1 MSIEPS
7 GDIQQPEVQPQQTGD
22 PQAAPQKPSFWK
34 SLLGGTL
41 MGALHGLAGAR
52 GATDVGSGL
61 SGGVSGE
68 LGAQQQ
74 QFQNQQTEQAN
85 TRANQDQANQDET
98 HKAQMAQ
105 MQLNLRQTQ
114 HQLHLLD
121 PHDPEFV
128 QKVVTEQAEQGDAG
142 LKSGALLKTPEF
154 KTAGEAAQYVAENH
168 LDKGQFQIRL
178 VPFHNAK
185 GELVYGGLEYDNSPT
200 SEPTKI
206 TYQGPDGKQ
215 ATAVVPAGTPKSKIA
230 EFQVAAAKQQV
241 EAQFKEHEQKL
252 KDQGTEIES
261 NAQLL
266 VSGKTA
272 PSLIANRNGQRDKAI
287 ARAAEL
293 DPNFSAIQSE
303 SKFQSG
309 KALDKAFTS
318 GAEAKS
324 ITAFNTASDHLTQ
337 LDGLVD
343 ALGNGDVTALNKL
356 GNDFAKAT
364 GSAAPTNFDA
374 VRNAAVGEVTKV
386 FAGAGVA
393 QQERDEIAAPLK
405 NSNSP
410 AQLKGAISHLRELM
424 ASKKHEL
431 KNQYDQGKQGKPAFE
446 SAHETK
452 SESKKAFNFGDFA
465 QVK

>member
-1 MSIEPS
+1 MAIEPS
-7 GDIQQPEVQPQQTGD
+7 GDMQQSQQNSD
-22 PQAAPQKPSFWK
+22 PAQGAPQKPSFWK

-61 SGGVSGE
+61 AGGAAGE

-85 TRANQDQANQDET
+85 TRANEDQANQDET

-128 QKVVTEQAEQGDAG
+128 QKVVNEQAEQGDAG
-142 LKSGALLKTPEF
+142 LKAGALLKTPEF
-154 KTAGEAAQYVAENH
+154 KTANEAAQYVADNH

-200 SEPTKI
+200 TEATKI
-206 TYQGPDGKQ
+206 TYQGADGKQ
-215 ATAVVPAGTPKSKIA
+215 VTATVPAGTPKSKIA
-230 EFQVAAAKQQV
+230 EFQVAAAHQQV
-241 EAQFKEHEQKL
+241 EAQFKDHEQKL
-252 KDQGTEIES
+252 KDQGTVIDS

-266 VSGKTA
+266 ASGKLA
-272 PSLIANRNGQRDKAI
+272 PSQIADRSGARSKAI
-287 ARAAEL
+287 ARAVELNPDYNPSQAES
-293 DPNFSAIQSE
+293 NFKANQ
-303 SKFQSG
+303 
-309 KALDKAFTS
+309 ALDKYFTS
-318 GAEAKS
+318 GKGGEN
-324 ITAFNTASDHLTQ
+324 ITAFNTASDHLNQ

-364 GSAAPTNFDA
+364 GSTAPTNFDA

-424 ASKKHEL
+424 ASKKHALE
-431 KNQYDQGKQGKPAFE
+431 NQYEQGKRGKPAFD
-446 SAHETK
+446 SGHET
-452 SESKKAFNFGDFA
+452 KKAFNFGDFA